1 VLTRD
6 NIRSGLIRDMIR
18 QADPTMRVLTD
29 EELHASIAAVITPDL
44 AGRDV
49 WLFCYGS
56 LIWNPAFHFVERRLG
71 TVHGYHR
78 RFCLWTHLGRG
89 TPDFPGLVL
98 GLERG
103 GSCRGVA
110 FRVAAEAVPDE
121 LEIVW
126 RREMVSGA
134 YRPTWVTVRT
144 PEGPVRAVTFVMNRR
159 HDRYAGLLPE
169 DRVADVIANAAGYLG
184 RCADYLI
191 NTVAHLEEL
200 GIHDRALVRLRDR
213 VAEGRAEGPVREGRA
228 VPITPPPSREAP

>member
-1 VLTRD
+1 
-6 NIRSGLIRDMIR
+6 M
-18 QADPTMRVLTD
+18 
-29 EELHASIAAVITPDL
+29 
-44 AGRDV
+44 
-49 WLFCYGS
+49 
-56 LIWNPAFHFVERRLG
+56 
-71 TVHGYHR
+71 
-78 RFCLWTHLGRG
+78 
-89 TPDFPGLVL
+89 
-98 GLERG
+98 
-103 GSCRGVA
+103 A

-144 PEGPVRAVTFVMNRR
+144 PDGPVRAVTFVMNRR

-169 DRVADVIANAAGYLG
+169 DQVADVIAHAAGYLG

-200 GIHDRALVRLRDR
+200 GIHARALARLRDR

-228 VPITPPPSREAP
+228 VPIAPPPSREAS